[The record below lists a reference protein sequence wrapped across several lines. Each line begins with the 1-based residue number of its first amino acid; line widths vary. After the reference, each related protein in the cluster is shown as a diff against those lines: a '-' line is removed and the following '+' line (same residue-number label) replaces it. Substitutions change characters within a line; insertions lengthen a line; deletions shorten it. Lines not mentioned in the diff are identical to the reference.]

1 MQKGIIMR
9 QFGTNEISFIQA
21 RACERITEILDAIGC
36 DYIERHDYLQSACPV
51 HEGDNQRAMFWAIRS
66 NHWQCKTR
74 GCHCDVI
81 SGPSSSVFGLVRG
94 TMTHKTGKKWSFPQ
108 TVNFV
113 AQILGLEKC
122 HMDGTTVQDMEIAKI
137 IRQHKKKQSVT
148 QGRGTL
154 LATMIPHL
162 KSDQVYY
169 PNRGISPEI
178 IARYHISF
186 CNIKGKPMYKRA
198 FFPVLDVTGRYIV
211 GWSGRSIYDKCPKCK
226 MHHHP
231 KRLSCPDP
239 EYRGI
244 YSKWKH
250 SENFHVELCL
260 YNLWYA
266 KPFINRTGTAIL
278 CEGPGDIW
286 NLETAGIRNSVAVL
300 GSSISRQQRLMLQ
313 NAGALTV
320 VLIFDND
327 EAGRKITER
336 LEKDLIH
343 YFRIFCITP
352 DTAKDVG
359 DMLTNDIVTKIGPIL
374 QQASRAEMLSDDYGT
389 KKET

>member
-1 MQKGIIMR
+1 MR
-9 QFGTNEISFIQA
+9 IFKANEIDFIQS
-21 RACERITEILDAIGC
+21 RGCERITEIFDALGLE
-36 DYIERHDYLQSACPV
+36 YIERHDYLQTACPV
-51 HEGDNQRAMFWAIRS
+51 HGGDNDRALFWAIRS

-74 GCHCDVI
+74 GCHRDPI
-81 SGPSSSVFGLVRG
+81 TGPSTSIFGLVRG
-94 TMTHKTGKKWSFPQ
+94 TMTHKTGKKWSFQ
-108 TVNFV
+108 QAINFV

-122 HMDGTTVQDMEIAKI
+122 YMDGTTVQDIEIAKI
-137 IRQHKKKQSVT
+137 IKQHRKKQSVA
-148 QGRGTL
+148 QERGTL

-186 CNIKGKPMYKRA
+186 CNTKGKPMYKRA

-239 EYRGI
+239 QYRGI

-266 KPFINRTGTAIL
+266 KPFINRTGTVIL
-278 CEGPGDIW
+278 CEGPGDVW
-286 NLETAGIRNSVAVL
+286 AYEAAGIRNSVAVL
-300 GSSISRQQRLMLQ
+300 GSSISRQQRLFLQ

-320 VLIFDND
+320 VCTFDND
-327 EAGRKITER
+327 EAGRTAMQK
-336 LEKDLIH
+336 LEKDLTH
-343 YFRIFCITP
+343 YFRVFCITP
-352 DTAKDVG
+352 ETMKDVG
-359 DMLTNDIVTKIGPIL
+359 DMLTDDLVAKIGPIL
-374 QQASRAEMLSDDYGT
+374 RQTSRAEMLLDGYGT
-389 KKET
+389 KRKPNG